1 MNISGVKEA
10 SNNTNSYKSNVFDKR
25 KKALNDFLMGVDT
38 YENSDGTKKSSAA
51 SEYTKSLEDYRDYVE
66 YRIKNGPQK
75 FQIGAEEMSLKEW
88 EALLKKVDTA
98 IEDFKESTKEE
109 IEILKE
115 EREQMEQENDEELEA
130 LRVKS
135 LLMDRINGI
144 DGAPYSYLADE
155 SGIIEYKGVVFV
167 CDNENKQLCLG
178 DMSNPDNV
186 LNIPLSKGGTLRVNR
201 DNLGELASAISMF
214 SAEDI
219 NLIMRAI
226 AQDNKAQE
234 MLNEIE
240 DEKAKSIF
248 VA

>member
-38 YENSDGTKKSSAA
+38 YENSDETKKSSAA
-51 SEYTKSLEDYRDYVE
+51 SEYTKSLEDYREYVK

-109 IEILKE
+109 IERLKE
-115 EREQMEQENDEELEA
+115 EREIMEQENDEELEA

-167 CDNENKQLCLG
+167 CDNEKKQLCLG

-201 DNLGELASAISMF
+201 DNLGDLAGAISMF

-219 NLIMRAI
+219 NLIMRAV
-226 AQDNKAQE
+226 AQDKKAQE

-248 VA
+248 AA

>member
-10 SNNTNSYKSNVFDKR
+10 SNNTNSYKSNVFDQR

-38 YENSDGTKKSSAA
+38 YENSDETKKSSAE

-109 IEILKE
+109 IERLKE

-167 CDNENKQLCLG
+167 
-178 DMSNPDNV
+178 
-186 LNIPLSKGGTLRVNR
+186 
-201 DNLGELASAISMF
+201 
-214 SAEDI
+214 
-219 NLIMRAI
+219 
-226 AQDNKAQE
+226 
-234 MLNEIE
+234 
-240 DEKAKSIF
+240 
-248 VA
+248 